1 MHRNEIVGSIITKF
15 GVTVIKLRFSEVIK
29 CLVQNILGE

>member
-1 MHRNEIVGSIITKF
+1 MHRNVIVVSRITKL